1 MYHAL
6 CEVCAQL
13 PSDTLVY
20 CGHEYT
26 VKNLRFALS
35 VDKDNEDLKLKLRW
49 AEGRRSQDPPL
60 PTIPSSIR
68 DELLCNPFM
77 RVDKTSIKLAL
88 GVGDNADVI
97 EVMAQLRQMKDKW

>member
-35 VDKDNEDLKLKLRW
+35 VDKDNEDLKVCV
-49 AEGRRSQDPPL
+49 
-60 PTIPSSIR
+60 SI
-68 DELLCNPFM
+68 M
-77 RVDKTSIKLAL
+77 
-88 GVGDNADVI
+88 VI
-97 EVMAQLRQMKDKW
+97 NYFYPIC